1 MIQLNLYSYGSNVG
15 SYEDCPDNSIIY
27 DIRKEHT
34 EHVKIPEG
42 KFQTG
47 LDESFRKKLFRNEN
61 FSKLLQTYENEIT
74 DLINKH
80 TDGPINVVIMCHRG
94 QHRSVSIV
102 EELYKYFSNNTNIEI
117 NKKHLSMD

>member
-1 MIQLNLYSYGSNVG
+1 MQLNLYSYGSNIG
-15 SYEDCPDNSIIY
+15 SYEDCPDNNIIY

-42 KFQTG
+42 KFQSG
-47 LDESFRKKLFRNEN
+47 LNETFRKKLFKNEN
-61 FSKLLQTYENEIT
+61 FSTLLQTYKNEIT
-74 DLINKH
+74 DLIGKRENN
-80 TDGPINVVIMCHRG
+80 PINIVIMCHRG
-94 QHRSVSIV
+94 HHRYVSMV